1 MQRTPRNRSDM
12 ARFSRNTFVIVR
24 ILLFCTSVR
33 ITSEFPI
40 TASRKIIA
48 YIGICTLPI
57 SPKLVV
63 VATGV
68 AIVDPI
74 LLLMI
79 TEEAEED
86 DDEGA
91 AAVST
96 SAVIAR
102 IILMDTLCANESR
115 EDRRGV
121 DAEEVYD
128 PDANLGST
136 DGDASEGA
144 AGDAGTSE
152 CKKSIAVG
160 SRSAAN

>member
-1 MQRTPRNRSDM
+1 MPTSVNGMQRTPRNRSDM

-40 TASRKIIA
+40 TASRKITA

-57 SPKLVV
+57 RPKLVV
-63 VATGV
+63 VGTGV

-79 TEEAEED
+79 TEEEEEEED
-86 DDEGA
+86 
-91 AAVST
+91 VST

-115 EDRRGV
+115 DDRIGGDV
-121 DAEEVYD
+121 EE
-128 PDANLGST
+128 
-136 DGDASEGA
+136 
-144 AGDAGTSE
+144 
-152 CKKSIAVG
+152 
-160 SRSAAN
+160 